1 MTTRVGINGFGRIG
15 RTFTRL
21 ALERTDLEVVA
32 VNDITDAATLAHL
45 LAFDSTYG
53 RLGRAVEHTPD
64 SIIIGGVPVAVL
76 SERDPAAIDW
86 GKLGADVVIE
96 STGKFRTRDGAALH
110 LKGGARKVLI
120 SAPGKDADLTV
131 VLGVN
136 DGDYDPARHD
146 VISNAS
152 CTTNCVAPMVKV
164 LHDAFGVVRGLMTTV
179 HAYTGDQM
187 LIDGPHKDLRRAR
200 SAAVSIV
207 PTTTGAARATGLVI
221 PAVAGKLDGVAL
233 RVPVE
238 DGSLTDLAAVLS
250 RDVTADA
257 GQPGVRRRRRR
268 PDGRHPAVQ
277 HRPPRLPRRHRRPRL
292 LRVRLAADPGVRDAG
307 QGVRLVRQRMGI
319 RQPAG
324 RPGRPGRR
332 APVTRCDAP
341 AAPAPP
347 ETEPAQKCS
356 RSISQRI
363 WMRRPVTW
371 LGMMRT

>member
-1 MTTRVGINGFGRIG
+1 MTIRVGINGFGRIG

-53 RLGRAVEHTPD
+53 RLGRTVEHTPD

-86 GKLGADVVIE
+86 ARLGANVVIE
-96 STGKFRTRDGAALH
+96 STGKFRSRDGAALH

-250 RDVTADA
+250 HDVTAGQVNQAFAAAAAGPMAGIVRYSTDPIVSRDVIGDPASCVFDA
-257 GQPGVRRRRRR
+257 PLTQASGTLVKAFGWY
-268 PDGRHPAVQ
+268 DNEWGYAS
-277 HRPPRLPRRHRRPRL
+277 
-292 LRVRLAADPGVRDAG
+292 RLADLAALVGA
-307 QGVRLVRQRMGI
+307 RL
-319 RQPAG
+319 
-324 RPGRPGRR
+324 
-332 APVTRCDAP
+332 
-341 AAPAPP
+341 
-347 ETEPAQKCS
+347 
-356 RSISQRI
+356 
-363 WMRRPVTW
+363 
-371 LGMMRT
+371 